1 MFLFLLDGFLFL
13 GLHFESLRLIVFFD
27 ILLETAQRNINFLHF
42 FEVLGVEL
50 EQRISLATFKP

>member
-13 GLHFESLRLIVFFD
+13 GLHFESFRLIVFFD
-27 ILLETAQRNINFLHF
+27 ILLETAQRNIDILHLL
-42 FEVLGVEL
+42 EVLGVEL